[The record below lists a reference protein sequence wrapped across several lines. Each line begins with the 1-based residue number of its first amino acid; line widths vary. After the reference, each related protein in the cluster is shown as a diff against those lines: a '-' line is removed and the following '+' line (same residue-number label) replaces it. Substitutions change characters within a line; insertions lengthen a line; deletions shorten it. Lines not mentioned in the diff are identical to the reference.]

1 MQNFRLRVF
10 RCVAQLLNFRKAA
23 EELNMTQ
30 PAVSLQ
36 IKALEEE
43 LDLQLF
49 NRAGGRIALTPA
61 GATLLSYVER
71 VDLLLAEAEDALCLF
86 RGELRGVISVGA
98 SLTVAQY
105 ILPLLLG
112 QFLREHPGVHM
123 SVLSRNTEQIVES
136 VAARHSS
143 LGFIEGPARRRDVRV
158 EPILQDEMV
167 LIVPSGHP
175 WDQSQ
180 PIALHDLCSV
190 PLLTRERGSGSR
202 HVVELALAKAGLP
215 VRNLRVLVELD
226 TTEAIKAAVESGLGV
241 GFVSS
246 WSIRK
251 ELRLGTLR
259 TVKVVDLQ
267 IPRDISVVLPVGPEP
282 QGILGH
288 FLRLIREASVGLRSN
303 LRT

>member
-1 MQNFRLRVF
+1 
-10 RCVAQLLNFRKAA
+10 
-23 EELNMTQ
+23 MTQ

-36 IKALEEE
+36 IKSLEEE

-71 VDLLLAEAEDALCLF
+71 VDSLLAEAEGALSLF

-98 SLTVAQY
+98 SMTVAQY

-112 QFLREHPGVHM
+112 QFLREHPGVHI

-143 LGFIEGPARRRDVRV
+143 LGLIEGPARRRDVRV

-167 LIVPSGHP
+167 LIVPSGHT
-175 WDQSQ
+175 WDQGQ
-180 PIALHDLCSV
+180 PIALRDLSSV

-215 VRNLRVLVELD
+215 VRDLRILVELD

-241 GFVSS
+241 SFVSR

-251 ELRLGTLR
+251 ELRLGTLH
-259 TVKVVDLQ
+259 TVKIADLQ

-282 QGILGH
+282 QGVLGQ
-288 FLRLIREASVGLRSN
+288 FLRLIREASAGFRSN